1 MNNKETINLKEV
13 RNQNYQD
20 KKMKL
25 LLYLSLFIFS
35 FFLMG
40 EKSFSITDFQIKK
53 ICKKEKRKL
62 TCIKNLQEKRS
73 NLQKGNHIEI
83 PVIPYKSN

>member
-1 MNNKETINLKEV
+1 MRIKTYLK
-13 RNQNYQD
+13 

-25 LLYLSLFIFS
+25 LLNLSLFFFT

-53 ICKKEKRKL
+53 ICKKEKREL
-62 TCIKNLQEKRS
+62 TCKKNLQEKRS

-83 PVIPYKSN
+83 PVIPYKGN